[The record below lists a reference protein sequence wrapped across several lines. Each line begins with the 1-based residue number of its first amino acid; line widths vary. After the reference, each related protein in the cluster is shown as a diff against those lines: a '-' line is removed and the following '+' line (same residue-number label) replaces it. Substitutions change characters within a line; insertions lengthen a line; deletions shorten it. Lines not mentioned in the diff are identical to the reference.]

1 MSQHEAWSADMVRL
15 CASLESGGYFYSD
28 DEGNKFLVSS
38 TPAGLAGAYRNLV
51 VMGYANGW
59 FTK

>member
-1 MSQHEAWSADMVRL
+1 MVRL